1 MNAIIAEIS
10 SSSPYLWDFKLYWII
25 VGPTTLATILLPLIA
40 GPVLRWTLKTFHR
53 NRIYLR
59 PLVALLCIGALI
71 ALDWFV
77 SPTVYLYLFGISFGS
92 VAAYTLIRASYTGR
106 DQLIW
111 CGYSVTFAASFTM
124 DNLIASLGNVG
135 ICGYMSITYL
145 ILVFLRPEIEEI
157 VGPRLAQLLQKVMRH
172 SPTMQRETLDKIRT
186 LKSNLL
192 FREGIAII
200 LYYGFAV
207 LIFLKLSMW
216 YSLCLFT
223 IPHLVFSTNRLIR
236 SVCTRKLLPH
246 WLLYV
251 IIFWLSFAVD
261 YDAPTVYGLT
271 CFFPMGYL
279 FCLWIFLDH
288 KPFFYKQQQRL
299 SRFLLN
305 RRNG

>member
-1 MNAIIAEIS
+1 
-10 SSSPYLWDFKLYWII
+10 
-25 VGPTTLATILLPLIA
+25 
-40 GPVLRWTLKTFHR
+40 
-53 NRIYLR
+53 
-59 PLVALLCIGALI
+59 
-71 ALDWFV
+71 
-77 SPTVYLYLFGISFGS
+77 
-92 VAAYTLIRASYTGR
+92 
-106 DQLIW
+106 
-111 CGYSVTFAASFTM
+111 M